1 MTWIFTKLLGWLT
14 GGTLDRIL
22 STVDHKIDNETER
35 QKVTAAVVQRYV
47 ETESE
52 NRQAAMQSRVFWWVW
67 AAFAAPVAFWFGAI
81 CIDSVLLFS
90 GQIADLP
97 PSVKPY
103 ATQIFSAIFGSGAA
117 VAGAQAIA
125 TAIRGR
131 K

>member
-1 MTWIFTKLLGWLT
+1 MIWIFTKILGLLT

-22 STVDHKIDNETER
+22 STVDSKIDNETER

-52 NRQAAMQSRVFWWVW
+52 NRQAAMQSRIFWWVW
-67 AAFAAPVAFWFGAI
+67 AGFAAPLAFWFGAVTL
-81 CIDSVLLFS
+81 DSVFLFS

-103 ATQIFSAIFGSGAA
+103 ASQIFAA
-117 VAGAQAIA
+117 VFGAGGGVAGMQAIA

>member
-1 MTWIFTKLLGWLT
+1 MSWLFTKILGWLT

-22 STVDHKIDNETER
+22 KTVDTSIDNETER
-35 QKVTAAVVQRYV
+35 QKVTATVVQRYV
-47 ETESE
+47 EAESE

-67 AAFAAPVAFWFGAI
+67 AGFAAPLAFWFGAI
-81 CIDSVLLFS
+81 CLDSVFLFS

-103 ATQIFSAIFGSGAA
+103 ASQIFAA
-117 VAGAQAIA
+117 VFGTGGGVAGLQAIA
-125 TAIRGR
+125 SAIRGR